1 MQKDLNSYY
10 EDHPV
15 DRFENGRVVDDYEVI
30 IGKLDNNRGLIGF
43 IKTANWDLNVKT
55 NSFIYTITEDPEEAL
70 HVRTAASK
78 VLYHGLHYISDI
90 SHHVHYPV
98 KSKD

>member
-1 MQKDLNSYY
+1 M
-10 EDHPV
+10 
-15 DRFENGRVVDDYEVI
+15 
-30 IGKLDNNRGLIGF
+30 
-43 IKTANWDLNVKT
+43 NVKT